1 VNDGKD
7 VKEGNLQ
14 VTTCMFCYTN
24 LVHVL
29 NPSTKE
35 RKGFVT
41 YYKTYEI
48 IVLKK
53 QVNVKHALIFKKIEE
68 QVNG

>member
-14 VTTCMFCYTN
+14 VTKCMCCYTN

-35 RKGFVT
+35 RKGFIT

-53 QVNVKHALIFKKIEE
+53 QVNVNHALIFKIEE